1 MKTRQ
6 EYIQILTEHIAELAE
21 KFGVRSLILFGSVAR
36 DEHHEGSDVDVFVD
50 MPPKFFL
57 ACAAADYLEEILGCK
72 VDLVRNNKNISD
84 FFRKQVMSD
93 GIQIFPAAGN
103 QVVHY

>member
-6 EYIQILTEHIAELAE
+6 EYIKILSEHITELAE

-36 DEHHEGSDVDVFVD
+36 NEHHEGSDVDVFVD
-50 MPPKFFL
+50 MPPKFFQ
-57 ACAAADYLEEILGCK
+57 ACAAADYLEGILGCK
-72 VDLVRNNKNISD
+72 VDLVRDSKNISE

-93 GIQIFPAAGN
+93 GIQIFPAA
-103 QVVHY
+103 

>member
-21 KFGVRSLILFGSVAR
+21 RFGVRSLILFGSVAR

-50 MPPKFFL
+50 MPPNFFL
-57 ACAAADYLEEILGCK
+57 AYAAADYLEEILGCK

-93 GIQIFPAAGN
+93 GIQIFPRSN
-103 QVVHY
+103 FSWLF